1 LCVAF
6 LAKTSSQDERDEDV
20 IFSFDKVFYEDA
32 EQSDVY
38 NFLAVPIVSGF
49 GSSTPLWISSRN
61 NQTVIPYCTVFFS

>member
-1 LCVAF
+1 V

-32 EQSDVY
+32 EQSGVY

-49 GSSTPLWISSRN
+49 GSSTPVWILF
-61 NQTVIPYCTVFFS
+61 TK